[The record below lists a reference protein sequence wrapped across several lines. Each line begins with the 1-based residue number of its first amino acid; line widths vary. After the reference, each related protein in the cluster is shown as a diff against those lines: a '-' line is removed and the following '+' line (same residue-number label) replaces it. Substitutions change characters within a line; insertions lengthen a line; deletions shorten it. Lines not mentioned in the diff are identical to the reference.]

1 MYTTRYIVVQYVLYI
16 FFSIVIVKV
25 MFMKCIICGKEIEE
39 TDDVCKECDKLI
51 DMFYRKRPE
60 DKEMALQIFREESKN
75 EDST

>member
-1 MYTTRYIVVQYVLYI
+1 
-16 FFSIVIVKV
+16 